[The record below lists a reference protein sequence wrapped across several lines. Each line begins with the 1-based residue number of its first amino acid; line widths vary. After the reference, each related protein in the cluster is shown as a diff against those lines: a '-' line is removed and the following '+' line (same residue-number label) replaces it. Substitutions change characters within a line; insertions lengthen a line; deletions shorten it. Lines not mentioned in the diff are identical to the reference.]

1 MKSIAIWLVDIGIAF
16 SALLYWHNHQ
26 VNEAVYQTKVAIA
39 LEYNQKLIQLQN
51 KADEVSLGL
60 QSKVKEVEDAKQ
72 KSISDINAR
81 HRTIVTS
88 LQKRTPR
95 TTGSD
100 PAVSNPGIE
109 ATPAGATG
117 LQLSNV
123 DGIFLSWFSRDTAEL
138 QGELMACLASYDKV
152 RNTLLEFQLNNKATN
167 E

>member
-1 MKSIAIWLVDIGIAF
+1 MKSIAIWLVGIGIAL

-60 QSKVKEVEDAKQ
+60 QDKVKEIEDAKQ

-81 HRTIVTS
+81 HRTIVAS
-88 LQKRTPR
+88 LQNRPPR
-95 TTGSD
+95 PTSSN
-100 PAVSNPGIE
+100 PAVSNPGVE
-109 ATPAGATG
+109 ATPTGATG
-117 LQLSNV
+117 LQLSDV
-123 DGIFLSWFSRDTAEL
+123 DGIFLSRFSRDTAEL
-138 QGELMACLASYDKV
+138 QGELKACLGGYADV
-152 RNTLLEFQLNNKATN
+152 RTTLLEFQLNNKVPN